1 MATFRC
7 KQTDNLVDF
16 DLEWDII
23 QMRAHPDYEEVI
35 QEVKQEEKPAKKTA
49 VKTKAE

>member
-7 KQTDNLVDF
+7 AQTGNLVDF
-16 DLEWDII
+16 DLEWDIT
-23 QMRAHPDYEEVI
+23 QMRAHPDYTEVVE
-35 QEVKQEEKPAKKTA
+35 EVKQEEKPVKKSV